1 MIFNVM
7 GMSELTAYVKKNNLS
22 FSKIISE
29 KRKKK
34 RKQIEVK
41 LP

>member
-7 GMSELTAYVKKNNLS
+7 GMSELTAYVKKKNLS

-29 KRKKK
+29 KRKKRENK
-34 RKQIEVK
+34 
-41 LP
+41 